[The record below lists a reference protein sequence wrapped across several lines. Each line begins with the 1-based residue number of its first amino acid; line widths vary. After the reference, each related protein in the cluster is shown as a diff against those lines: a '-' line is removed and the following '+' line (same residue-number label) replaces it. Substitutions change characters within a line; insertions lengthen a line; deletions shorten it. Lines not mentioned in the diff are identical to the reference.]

1 MTAIL
6 RHTAAVSQPLTRSG
20 MTSLLSCRREPSYRD
35 SFAVSLDP
43 ANKQRDDDCRLAI
56 NIKKFT
62 KRKKRQKKP
71 RGYYPL

>member
-1 MTAIL
+1 MKLNLYVLNKMLISFIANPRKVSL
-6 RHTAAVSQPLTRSG
+6 RHTA
-20 MTSLLSCRREPSYRD
+20 
-35 SFAVSLDP
+35 AVSLDP

-71 RGYYPL
+71 WGYYPL

>member
-1 MTAIL
+1 
-6 RHTAAVSQPLTRSG
+6 
-20 MTSLLSCRREPSYRD
+20 MTSLLSCRHEPSYRD